1 MIEQL
6 NSRETEILKMVSEG
20 NTYKHVA
27 RNLNLSLSMIKIYI
41 RSSKDK
47 LGVRTVCQAVARFIQ
62 EE

>member
-1 MIEQL
+1 MIKQL
-6 NSRETEILKMVSEG
+6 NAREIEILRMVSQG
-20 NTYKHVA
+20 DTYKHVA

-47 LGVRTVCQAVARFIQ
+47 LGVRTVCQAVARFVQ